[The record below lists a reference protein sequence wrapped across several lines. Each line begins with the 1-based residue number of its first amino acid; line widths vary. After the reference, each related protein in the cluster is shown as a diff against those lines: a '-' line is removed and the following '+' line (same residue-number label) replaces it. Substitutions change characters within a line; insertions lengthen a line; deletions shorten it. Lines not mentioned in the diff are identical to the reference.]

1 MLTEDQ
7 KKEIVSLLQARLVKN
22 GRELTCPMC
31 GNNHFTVADAYF
43 LNMLVTDLKA
53 VPLGGPAVP
62 AMSLICLNCGCISQ
76 HALGI
81 LGLLPESEVQND
93 KK

>member
-1 MLTEDQ
+1 MLTEE
-7 KKEIVSLLQARLVKN
+7 KKREIVDLLQARLAKN
-22 GRELTCPMC
+22 GRALKCPMC
-31 GNNHFTVADAYF
+31 GHNHFTAADAYF

-53 VPLGGPAVP
+53 VPFGGPAVP
-62 AMSLICLNCGCISQ
+62 ATSIICLNCGFISQ

-81 LGLLPESEVQND
+81 LGLLPESEVTSD

>member
-1 MLTEDQ
+1 
-7 KKEIVSLLQARLVKN
+7 
-22 GRELTCPMC
+22 MC
-31 GNNHFTVADAYF
+31 GHNHFTAADAYF
-43 LNMLVTDLKA
+43 LNMLVTDLKV

-62 AMSLICLNCGCISQ
+62 AMSLICLNCGFISQ

-81 LGLLPESEVQND
+81 LGLLLESEAPSD